1 MVSFHKMK
9 GFGDNQNSKK
19 RGIIDKSHYIS
30 PEQILNSAFNYHSK
44 GNIAEA
50 EKYYKLFLDNGY
62 HDPRA
67 LSNYGIICQ
76 QKNNL
81 NKAKDLF
88 LKSITLYP
96 NSSGAFSNLGGVLKD
111 LGRLQEAEI

>member
-1 MVSFHKMK
+1 MFAFHKMK

-19 RGIIDKSHYIS
+19 RKTIDKSHYIS

-44 GNIAEA
+44 GKIAEA